1 MTFAEFQATR
11 TPASAAEMERAG
23 AAPNEQTT
31 HGLLYAGSLIIE
43 STEGWKYETQ
53 KYYLIV
59 ERSEYLS
66 DDLEKLEWILYE
78 WGIDAGNI
86 MGEK

>member
-11 TPASAAEMERAG
+11 TSASAAEMERAG
-23 AAPNEQTT
+23 AASNEQT

-43 STEGWKYETQ
+43 STEGWKYETK

-59 ERSEYLS
+59 ERSEYLT
-66 DDLEKLEWILYE
+66 DDLEKLERILYE